1 MLWMRFYWKEMR
13 KMLRPLKIKRNPQ
26 MVKLLRSLLHLP
38 HLPDAVTP
46 TF

>member
-1 MLWMRFYWKEMR
+1 MLWMRFCWKEMW
-13 KMLRPLKIKRNPQ
+13 KMLRPLKMKRNPQ
-26 MVKLLRSLLHLP
+26 MVKLLRSLPPLP